1 VRRRRIIFGSPPRAC
16 RNETH
21 REGDCVKPSVT
32 PVAFLAVLFVVRG
45 VAQDLTLRIPP
56 VKASVTIDNQPIAI
70 TTTGT
75 ISGSRDLFHL
85 ILNADLSDLQ
95 EHIAGLL
102 SAQVNRSDRCG
113 ERLSVERAT
122 LVPMPPASLLT
133 AYVHFERWACV
144 KALGREVAKRLVGG
158 NGTIPV
164 KLTPTLE
171 KGAEGNSEVKL
182 DPEVGTI
189 EADGSLGE
197 VLRSSSAGDKLRAQ
211 ISASILSAM
220 QKGANLQATLPP
232 AIEKVA
238 SIESVRFADAGS
250 GRLSLELAAE
260 IRVPEKEIRMLIQQL
275 GSR

>member
-1 VRRRRIIFGSPPRAC
+1 
-16 RNETH
+16 
-21 REGDCVKPSVT
+21 VT
-32 PVAFLAVLFVVRG
+32 PVALLALLFLVSG
-45 VAQDLTLRIPP
+45 VAQDLTLPIPP

-70 TTTGT
+70 TTSGT
-75 ISGSRDLFHL
+75 ISGSRNSFHL
-85 ILNADLSDLQ
+85 ILNVDLSDLQ

-102 SAQVNRSDRCG
+102 SAQLNRSDRCG
-113 ERLSVERAT
+113 ERLSIDRAT
-122 LVPMPPASLLT
+122 LLPAPPAGRLT
-133 AYVHFERWACV
+133 AYVHFECWACV

-171 KGAEGNSEVKL
+171 KGAEGNSEIRL

-197 VLRSSSAGDKLRAQ
+197 ALRSSSVGDKLRDK
-211 ISASILSAM
+211 ISASMLSAM

-232 AIEKVA
+232 AVEKVA
-238 SIESVRFADAGS
+238 AIESVRFSDGGS
-250 GRLSLELAAE
+250 GRLSLELAAQ
-260 IRVPEKEIRMLIQQL
+260 IRIPEKEMRTLIQQL

>member
-1 VRRRRIIFGSPPRAC
+1 MD
-16 RNETH
+16 H
-21 REGDCVKPSVT
+21 VKFFVT
-32 PVAFLAVLFVVRG
+32 PVALLTLLFLVQG

-56 VKASVTIDNQPIAI
+56 VKASVTIDKQPISI

-75 ISGSRDLFHL
+75 ISGNRDSFHL

-95 EHIAGLL
+95 EHIASLL
-102 SAQVNRSDRCG
+102 SAQLNRSDRCG
-113 ERLSVERAT
+113 ERLSIDRAT
-122 LVPMPPASLLT
+122 LIPAPPASLLT

-171 KGAEGNSEVKL
+171 KGPDGNGEIRL

-189 EADGSLGE
+189 EADGSLGD
-197 VLRSSSAGDKLRAQ
+197 VLRSSSVGDKLRDK

-220 QKGANLQATLPP
+220 QKGANLQAALPP

-238 SIESVRFADAGS
+238 VIESVRFADAGS
-250 GRLSLELAAE
+250 GRLSLELAAQ
-260 IRVPEKEIRMLIQQL
+260 IRIPEKEIRTLIQQL